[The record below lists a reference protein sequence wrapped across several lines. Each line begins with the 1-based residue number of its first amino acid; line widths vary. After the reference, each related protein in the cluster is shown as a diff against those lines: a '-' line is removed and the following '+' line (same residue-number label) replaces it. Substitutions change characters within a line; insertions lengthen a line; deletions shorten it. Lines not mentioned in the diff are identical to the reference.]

1 MGRIKLTVVNESGSL
16 GELSSVIAHNGGNI
30 SNLKVMSRSSDFWDM
45 NIDIEVKD
53 LKHLLEIIAVLR
65 SIPVIHSIERTK
77 SLEH

>member
-1 MGRIKLTVVNESGSL
+1 
-16 GELSSVIAHNGGNI
+16 
-30 SNLKVMSRSSDFWDM
+30 MSRSPDFWDM